1 MTGRH
6 LQNSNTEIIYIDVV
20 VMNEQELKV
29 KPYMYEYL
37 EVCLDSASRSRLEAL
52 RALKSLS

>member
-1 MTGRH
+1 
-6 LQNSNTEIIYIDVV
+6 
-20 VMNEQELKV
+20 MNEQELKV